1 MSGHNKWST
10 IKHKKGA
17 ADAKRGKVFSKI
29 AKEMTIVAK
38 TGGGNA
44 ENNPTLRTLIA
55 KAKAVNM
62 PNDNIDRAIK
72 KGTGELA
79 ADILEDITY
88 EGYAQGGVGLVVK
101 VLTDNKN
108 RAAAEIRNIFKKNGS
123 DFAGLGAVSRGFER
137 KGTIMIPAAD
147 GLTEDGLMEIV
158 LDAGADDL
166 LAEEGGFTVTTQ
178 PPAYAAVCTVLEEK
192 GIAID
197 LENSQ
202 VGLVALTLV
211 PVTDVSVAKAV
222 NKFVSALEDH
232 DDVQDVYTNMDIDD
246 TVAAQLEDE

>member
-1 MSGHNKWST
+1 MSGHSKWAT

-38 TGGGNA
+38 AGGGDPGA
-44 ENNPTLRTLIA
+44 NPTLRTLIA
-55 KAKAVNM
+55 KAKSVNM

-79 ADILEDITY
+79 ADVLEEITY

-108 RAAAEIRNIFKKNGS
+108 RAAAEVRNIFKKNNS

-137 KGTIMIPAAD
+137 KGTIMVPAVD
-147 GLTEDGLMEIV
+147 GLTEDSLMEVV
-158 LDAGADDL
+158 LGAGADDMVT
-166 LAEEGGFTVTTQ
+166 EEGGFTVTTQ
-178 PPAYAAVCTVLEEK
+178 PNAFAEVCAALEAAN
-192 GIAID
+192 IAFD
-197 LENSQ
+197 QENSQ
-202 VGLVALTLV
+202 VGLIAITLV
-211 PVTDVSVAKAV
+211 PVNDLAVAKAV

-232 DDVQDVYTNMDIDD
+232 DDVQDVYTNMDMDASI
-246 TVAAQLEDE
+246 AEQIEE